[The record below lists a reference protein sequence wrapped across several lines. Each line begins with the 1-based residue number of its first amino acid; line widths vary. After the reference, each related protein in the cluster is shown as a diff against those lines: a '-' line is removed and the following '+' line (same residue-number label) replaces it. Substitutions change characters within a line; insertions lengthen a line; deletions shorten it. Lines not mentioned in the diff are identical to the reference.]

1 MKHLL
6 LMTVGLS
13 AREKTFE
20 SVQSWHQKPNL
31 AEIIASFRKEK
42 CEEILGLKYP
52 EYGELRRR
60 KQ

>member
-1 MKHLL
+1 
-6 LMTVGLS
+6 MTVGLS